1 MFALIHVVILP
12 FSYFES
18 VFNSG
23 FGLPIIRNIHEHN
36 NYRYLLSLLNCTI
49 RVLLSLGQVRY
60 KLSGFGRHLRK
71 PDRMCR

>member
-23 FGLPIIRNIHEHN
+23 FGLTIISNKHEHN
-36 NYRYLLSLLNCTI
+36 NYRYLLPLLNCTI
-49 RVLLSLGQVRY
+49 VFGASSLQIERI
-60 KLSGFGRHLRK
+60 
-71 PDRMCR
+71 

>member
-23 FGLPIIRNIHEHN
+23 FRLTIISNIHEH

-49 RVLLSLGQVRY
+49 RVLSGQVRF
-60 KLSGFGRHLRK
+60 KLSGFERHLRK
-71 PDRMCR
+71 PDRICR